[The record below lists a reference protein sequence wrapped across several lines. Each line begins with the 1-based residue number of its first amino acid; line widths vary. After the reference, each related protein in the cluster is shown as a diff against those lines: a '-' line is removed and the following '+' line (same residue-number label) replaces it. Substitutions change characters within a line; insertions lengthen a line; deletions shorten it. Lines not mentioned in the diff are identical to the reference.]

1 MNRNKWIIS
10 LILLPFVFIFMAN
23 FVAIIIYSIAKI
35 YLYFIRD
42 IPFLTYLPGLYKV
55 MKGASFG
62 GIVAGIG
69 CWYVYYRNEHS

>member
-1 MNRNKWIIS
+1 MTDKKWILLFFLFLS
-10 LILLPFVFIFMAN
+10 LSVLTMNLIGLV
-23 FVAIIIYSIAKI
+23 IYAVAKI
-35 YLYFIRD
+35 YLHFVRD
-42 IPFLTYLPGLYKV
+42 VPFLTYLPGLYKV

>member
-1 MNRNKWIIS
+1 MNRNRWLVA
-10 LILLPFVFIFMAN
+10 LILLPLSFMFMAN
-23 FVAIIIYSIAKI
+23 FVVLVIYIIAKI
-35 YLYFIRD
+35 YLYFVRD
-42 IPFLTYLPGLYKV
+42 VPFLTYLPGLYKV